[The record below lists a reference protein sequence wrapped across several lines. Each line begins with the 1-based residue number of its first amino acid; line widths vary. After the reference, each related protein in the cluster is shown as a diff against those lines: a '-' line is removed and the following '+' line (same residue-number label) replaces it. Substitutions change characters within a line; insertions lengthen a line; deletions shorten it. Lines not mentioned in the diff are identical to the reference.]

1 MLKLMRDQFKSLKI
15 ILWFVVFIFV
25 LLIFV
30 DWGAGRVGGSR
41 QGMEGIAARIG
52 GTTISEAQ
60 FLRQLRSTDERFRMM
75 YQQQYDAVRG
85 QIDLA
90 SITMRSL
97 VDRQMQLELARRMGV
112 TVTDKELLDRLMT
125 FPAFQRQD
133 GSFVGADEYARRV
146 RMSFQMAPEE
156 FEEELRADMVIEK
169 LETTL
174 AGGVVIP
181 DSELER
187 EYRRRNES
195 ASFDVLFVGVERATS
210 RVTVT
215 DAEARAYYDG
225 HQEDFAHPEQR
236 QLRYLLIDDAKLRR
250 TMAVDDAQIEEYY
263 RTRAS
268 EFASP
273 ERARARHIL
282 LRPAGDD
289 AAAWQAAQERAQA
302 VYQQAVQPGADFA
315 ALAREFSGDE
325 GSKPNGG
332 DLGWFA
338 RGQMVPEFDQAA
350 FGLVPGGVSQPVRS
364 QFGYHVIRLE
374 ERAPAGTRPLAEV
387 RDAIRERVAQGFAD
401 TEGSRRAAVLK
412 EKIDAAKLT
421 TDEQWRALADDVVTS
436 NVTPYFG
443 KGEAIAGLG
452 SDPDLLAEV
461 AAAAEGGLGGPRRSS
476 RGWIVYRVA
485 KVRAAG
491 TAPYDEVAA
500 EAREGATRAK
510 AVELLR
516 TELDSRRPLL
526 AAGALADHAAEVG
539 GRVESAT
546 DHRRGA
552 AAPLVG
558 TSAQLDDAV
567 FATAAGALTPA
578 VAIPGRGVAVARVT
592 ALNAV
597 DPQVLARERDEF
609 RRTLV
614 QDGVDKMLRAMMA
627 AEKRDNP
634 PEINND
640 LLERFKP
647 RQG

>member
-1 MLKLMRDQFKSLKI
+1 
-15 ILWFVVFIFV
+15 
-25 LLIFV
+25 
-30 DWGAGRVGGSR
+30 
-41 QGMEGIAARIG
+41 
-52 GTTISEAQ
+52 
-60 FLRQLRSTDERFRMM
+60 
-75 YQQQYDAVRG
+75 
-85 QIDLA
+85 
-90 SITMRSL
+90 
-97 VDRQMQLELARRMGV
+97 MQLELARRIGV

-133 GSFVGADEYARRV
+133 GSFVGSDEYARRV

-156 FEEELRADMVIEK
+156 FEEELRGDMVIEK
-169 LETTL
+169 LEATL

-181 DSELER
+181 DGELER

-210 RVTVT
+210 RVTMSDEEV
-215 DAEARAYYDG
+215 RAHYES

-236 QLRYLLIDDAKLRR
+236 QLRYLLVDDAKLRR

-263 RTRAS
+263 RTHSS

-282 LRPAGDD
+282 LRPATQDD
-289 AAAWQAAQERAQA
+289 TGWRAAQELAQA
-302 VYQQAVQPGADFA
+302 IYERAVQPGADFA
-315 ALAREFSGDE
+315 ALARELSQDE

-338 RGQMVPEFDQAA
+338 RGQMVPEFDQATFA
-350 FGLVPGGVSQPVRS
+350 LSPGGVSPPVRS
-364 QFGYHVIRLE
+364 QFGYHIIKLE
-374 ERAPAGTRPLAEV
+374 ELSAAGVRPLEEV
-387 RDAIRERVAQGFAD
+387 RDAIRERIAQGFTD
-401 TEGSRRAAVLK
+401 TEGSRRAAALK

-443 KGEAIAGLG
+443 PGEAIPGLG

-461 AAAAEGGLGGPRRSS
+461 GVAAEGALGGPRRSS

-491 TAPYDEVAA
+491 TAPFDEVVA

-510 AVELLR
+510 AVELLKA
-516 TELDSRRPLL
+516 ELDGRRALL
-526 AAGALADHAAEVG
+526 ATGTLADHEASLG
-539 GRVESAT
+539 GRVESVT

-552 AAPLVG
+552 AVPQVG
-558 TSAQLDDAV
+558 SSPQLDDAV
-567 FATAAGALTPA
+567 FATASGGLTPA
-578 VAIPGRGVAVARVT
+578 VAIAGRGAAIARVT
-592 ALNAV
+592 ALQAV
-597 DPQVLARERDEF
+597 DPAAFAREKDDF
-609 RRTLV
+609 RRTMV
-614 QDGVDKMLRAMMA
+614 QDGVDRMLRAMMA

-634 PEINND
+634 PEINNE